1 MGSFFQSIGHLMGR
15 RIQGTFEVIEY
26 ETDAKYGFK
35 SLSGPLNSQ
44 TSYTFEVTEGSTRV
58 NVSTQANLVNFFQ
71 MDERIVEKMMKK
83 QIKENLAMLKDLLE
97 TMQVLPVS

>member
-1 MGSFFQSIGHLMGR
+1 MGR
-15 RIQGTFEVIEY
+15 RIQGTFEVTDY
-26 ETDAKYGFK
+26 EPDSRYGFK

-44 TSYTFEVTEGSTRV
+44 TSYTFEVAEGSTRI
-58 NVSTQANLVNFFQ
+58 NVSTQAKLVNFFQ